1 MNSVLKSRQETSVN
15 TGQTE
20 EGAEVWRKGGSWANV
35 TAPGAVGSLRPLGVP
50 WRGLCPHTHLANPA
64 QNPANPGQ
72 SFCSFPRSR
81 SHGTETGVVSD
92 LAVQPQLR
100 NSVSFLSFLYPF
112 LHNRFFS
119 DWCFTSW
126 NLSPHLPHSEGPPAS
141 PAAPPTPSSLL
152 ITLEAGGGGGPTCRS
167 RIPASLPWCPAP
179 GSSA

>member
-1 MNSVLKSRQETSVN
+1 MNSVLKSRQEPSVN

-20 EGAEVWRKGGSWANV
+20 EGAEVWRKGGSWADV
-35 TAPGAVGSLRPLGVP
+35 TAPGAAGSVRPLGVP

-64 QNPANPGQ
+64 NLGQ
-72 SFCSFPRSR
+72 SFCSFRRSR
-81 SHGTETGVVSD
+81 SHCTETGVVSD

-100 NSVSFLSFLYPF
+100 ISVSFLSFLYPF

-119 DWCFTSW
+119 DWCCTSW
-126 NLSPHLPHSEGPPAS
+126 NLSPHLPHSEGPSPAS

-152 ITLEAGGGGGPTCRS
+152 ITLEAGAGGGGGGPTCRS